1 MFESSSL
8 FLADAQLEQVAALQR
23 TMNASFAQLCQL
35 LTELHHDAP
44 EPDAEF
50 LADQVALLL
59 QVCPVTAQN
68 LLGLALTVTGL
79 PALLEALQ
87 RDLLTE
93 RHVRAIIGELG
104 KTPLTQLQQAA
115 VVAVV
120 LAKLHGQ
127 TPGELVRLVQRTVL
141 LIDLGAAERR
151 RQARIR
157 ERRVSFHPGTDGE
170 ATLIATGPL
179 AQIAAVK
186 ASLEATT
193 AHPQPRDER
202 SHDERMFDMFIDLLT
217 GGHDRPEHWT
227 AAVVVPYS
235 TSQGGELEL
244 AEVPGFGPIL
254 PSTARDLLHH
264 TRGVQ
269 RVAVDNRDG
278 HVITVDEHTHIPQPD
293 EVPGRTP
300 TAMGDNRFAS
310 SAAAQAAQ
318 QPIDLTNRTPPP
330 TASPAG
336 CDGSSRPATAPACSP
351 AAPGTPAA
359 ATWTTANPGPPEPP
373 TTTTCKRSAGTTT
386 VPNTPPSTSSSSP
399 TAPTDGSTTT
409 ADLGTTDHPRA
420 TEPAPPT
427 PSTPLPPRCKAACC
441 RGCAASAAP
450 AQGVPHLHPN
460 LPPSTSSSAH
470 ARTAALGR
478 AGRTT
483 PARTS

>member
-318 QPIDLTNRTPPP
+318 QPIDLTQ
-330 TASPAG
+330 
-336 CDGSSRPATAPACSP
+336 
-351 AAPGTPAA
+351 
-359 ATWTTANPGPPEPP
+359 
-373 TTTTCKRSAGTTT
+373 
-386 VPNTPPSTSSSSP
+386 PNTAAYRIPGRLRRFIQARDRTCVFPGCTRDARSCDLDHRQPWP
-399 TAPTDGSTTT
+399 T
-409 ADLGTTDHPRA
+409 GTTDDHNLQALCRHHHRA
-420 TEPAPPT
+420 KHAAFHLLKLADGTYRWQHHHSRPWYDRPP
-427 PSTPLPPRCKAACC
+427 K
-441 RGCAASAAP
+441 G
-450 AQGVPHLHPN
+450 H
-460 LPPSTSSSAH
+460 
-470 ARTAALGR
+470 
-478 AGRTT
+478 
-483 PARTS
+483 